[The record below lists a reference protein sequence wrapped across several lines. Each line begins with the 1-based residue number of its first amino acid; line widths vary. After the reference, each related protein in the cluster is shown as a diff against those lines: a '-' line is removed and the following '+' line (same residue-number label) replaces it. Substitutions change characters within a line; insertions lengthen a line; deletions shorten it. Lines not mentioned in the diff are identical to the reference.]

1 MAGQLKPDKIRLY
14 ASRFAYNVTE
24 QLFQDGKEK
33 VTGQELTTLTPVQ
46 QVNLFTVREL
56 LIRWEAESEKLK
68 SPWFDYSAP
77 AVQEAL
83 GQFRNVL
90 SKHIAIGKQDLIQL
104 LEKAAADTLLVAV
117 SPYDYYADLL
127 DTREQ
132 RKIRMSDLRTQVRYL
147 RINKLPMEKF
157 MEAAEHRQ
165 LSEISGKESFALL
178 DQVLERTG
186 FVPED
191 AEPVLAAFSEVLPV
205 TRDEFFESRKAEPRV
220 ATEIKPKPEFK
231 PEPKAEP
238 KPESRPEAK
247 AEPKIEPRIEPRA
260 ESKPEPMRPAEP
272 AARKAENTARK
283 PAAPQAAVQTS
294 LYDELGT
301 ESRPTLADN
310 FQKQKIQRLREHM
323 NINQKFMFTK
333 MLFNGDFEL
342 FDEAME
348 RLDRMD
354 NLRQA
359 DRYLEETYPEWDKE
373 SEEYLEF
380 RQLIERRYY

>member
-1 MAGQLKPDKIRLY
+1 MAGQLKPDKIRQY
-14 ASRFAYNVTE
+14 ASRFAYSIAE
-24 QLFQDGKEK
+24 QLFQDNREK
-33 VTGQELTTLTPVQ
+33 VTGPELKTLTAVA

-68 SPWFDYSAP
+68 SSWFDYSAP

-90 SKHIAIGKQDLIQL
+90 SNHIAVGKQDLLQL
-104 LEKAAADTLLVAV
+104 LEKAVADTLLVAL

-132 RKIRMSDLRTQVRYL
+132 RKIRVSDLRTQVRYM
-147 RINKLPMEKF
+147 RINQLPMEQF
-157 MEAAEHRQ
+157 LEAADHQR
-165 LSEISGKESFALL
+165 LTEITGKESFALL

-186 FVPED
+186 FEPED
-191 AEPVLAAFSEVLPV
+191 AEPVLATFSKVLPV
-205 TRDEFFESRKAEPRV
+205 TRDDFFESRKAEPKAEPR
-220 ATEIKPKPEFK
+220 TEPTPKVEQKPEPRPEPKPKPVVEVT
-231 PEPKAEP
+231 P
-238 KPESRPEAK
+238 KPEEPPTVAAK
-247 AEPKIEPRIEPRA
+247 
-260 ESKPEPMRPAEP
+260 KPE
-272 AARKAENTARK
+272 NTVRK
-283 PAAPQAAVQTS
+283 PAPAQGAVQTS
-294 LYDELGT
+294 LYDELGA
-301 ESRPTLADN
+301 EARPTLADN

-342 FDEAME
+342 FDEALE

-354 NLRQA
+354 NIRQA
-359 DRYLEETYPEWDKE
+359 DRYLEDSYPEWDKE

-380 RQLIERRYY
+380 RELVERRFL